1 MKLLYIAALPID
13 FENLDGVPKKVI
25 SQCKAL
31 SKDFAVELI
40 YYHAG
45 QVRLRE
51 LASGRQR
58 QLGKAS
64 SKLDV
69 LRTAG
74 DLVEKGS
81 YGCMYIRYPRS
92 DYLFL
97 RLLKK
102 AKKQGIRI
110 AMEIPTY
117 PYDMEGYETFKGRI
131 INGLDRHYR
140 KQLHRYVD
148 RIVTYSDDREIFS
161 IPTINTING
170 VDFDVVRADETPV
183 DTSRQIQ
190 LVAVSAMYR
199 VHGYDRLIR
208 GLHEYYKNGGS
219 RNILLKLV
227 GKGDAYEE
235 YHRLVEEFG
244 LQDHVIFCGARFG
257 AELEQ
262 AYEGSAV
269 GVNSLAI
276 HRQGLEKESTLKTKE
291 YAAKGLP
298 ILSSSY
304 VDAFSEAGNARYALR
319 IPPDE
324 SPVDVAELVDFVD
337 RVYSTGTTAQIRRDI
352 RADGCNTCDV
362 HITMKCV
369 ADYLLG
375 TGDETNNELS

>member
-1 MKLLYIAALPID
+1 LKLLYIAALPID
-13 FENLDGVPKKVI
+13 FKNLDGVPKKII

-31 SKDFAVELI
+31 SRDFAVDLI
-40 YYHAG
+40 FYHGG

-51 LASGRQR
+51 IAAGGEKL
-58 QLGKAS
+58 LGKAA

-74 DLVEKGS
+74 DLVEKGG

-117 PYDMEGYETFKGRI
+117 PYDMEGHETLKGRI
-131 INGLDRHYR
+131 INGMDRHFR
-140 KQLHRYVD
+140 KYLHRYVD
-148 RIVTYSDDREIFS
+148 RIVTYSDDREIFGV
-161 IPTINTING
+161 PTINTING
-170 VDFDVVRADETPV
+170 VDFDVVKADETPV
-183 DTSRQIQ
+183 DTARQIQ

-208 GLHEYYKNGGS
+208 GMHEYYQKGCT
-219 RNILLKLV
+219 RDILLKLV
-227 GKGDAYEE
+227 GKGDAYGD
-235 YHRLVEEFG
+235 YQRLVEAFG
-244 LQDHVIFCGARFG
+244 LQAHVEFCGVCFG
-257 AELEQ
+257 DALEE
-262 AYEGSAV
+262 AYRGSAL

-298 ILSSSY
+298 VLSSSY
-304 VDAFSEAGNARYALR
+304 VDAFSSEGNTRFALR
-319 IPPDE
+319 VPPDE
-324 SPVDVAELVDFVD
+324 TPVDVVALVDFVD
-337 RVYSTGTTAQIRRDI
+337 RVYSGGTTAEIRREI
-352 RADGCNTCDV
+352 REDGRNTCDV
-362 HITMKCV
+362 HTTMRCV

-375 TGDETNNELS
+375 E

>member
-13 FENLDGVPKKVI
+13 FENLDGVPKKII

-31 SKDFAVELI
+31 GRDFAVELI
-40 YYHAG
+40 YYNQG

-51 LASGRQR
+51 LTAGNEKL
-58 QLGKAS
+58 LGKAT

-74 DLVEKGS
+74 DLVEKGG

-102 AKKQGIRI
+102 AKKLGLRI

-117 PYDMEGYETFKGRI
+117 PYDLEGHETFKGRI
-131 INGLDRHYR
+131 INGLDRHFR

-148 RIVTYSDDREIFS
+148 RIVTYSDDREIFGV
-161 IPTINTING
+161 PTINTING
-170 VDFDVVRADETPV
+170 VDFDVVKADDTPV
-183 DTSRQIQ
+183 DTARQIQ
-190 LVAVSAMYR
+190 LVAVSAMFR

-208 GLHEYYKNGGS
+208 GMHEYYKNGGS

-227 GKGDAYEE
+227 GKGDAYGE
-235 YHRLVEEFG
+235 YHQLVEDFG
-244 LQDHVIFCGARFG
+244 LQAHVEFCGVRFG
-257 AELEQ
+257 DALEE
-262 AYEGSAV
+262 AYRGSAL

-298 ILSSSY
+298 VLSSSY
-304 VDAFSEAGNARYALR
+304 VDAFSTEGNARYALR

-324 SPVDVAELVDFVD
+324 TPVDVEALVAFVD
-337 RVYSTGTTAQIRRDI
+337 RIYSGGTTADIRREI
-352 RADGCNTCDV
+352 REDGRKTCDV
-362 HITMKCV
+362 HTTMRPV
-369 ADYLLG
+369 TEYLLG
-375 TGDETNNELS
+375 E

>member
-13 FENLDGVPKKVI
+13 FENLDGVPKKII

-31 SKDFAVELI
+31 SRDFAVELI
-40 YYHAG
+40 YYNQG

-51 LASGRQR
+51 LTAGDEKL
-58 QLGKAS
+58 LGKAT

-74 DLVEKGS
+74 DLVEKGG

-102 AKKQGIRI
+102 AKKLGLRI

-117 PYDMEGYETFKGRI
+117 PYDLEGHETFKGRI
-131 INGLDRHYR
+131 INGLDRHFR

-148 RIVTYSDDREIFS
+148 RIVTYSDDREIFGV
-161 IPTINTING
+161 PTINTING
-170 VDFDVVRADETPV
+170 VDFDVVKADDTAV
-183 DTSRQIQ
+183 DTARQIQ
-190 LVAVSAMYR
+190 LVAVSAMFR

-208 GLHEYYKNGGS
+208 GMHEYYKNGGT

-227 GKGDAYEE
+227 GKGDAYGE
-235 YHRLVEEFG
+235 YHQLVEDFG
-244 LQDHVIFCGARFG
+244 LQQYVEFCGVRFG
-257 AELEQ
+257 DALEE
-262 AYEGSAV
+262 AYRGSAL

-298 ILSSSY
+298 VLSSSY
-304 VDAFSEAGNARYALR
+304 VDAFSAEGNARYALR

-324 SPVDVAELVDFVD
+324 TPVDVEALVAFVD
-337 RVYSTGTTAQIRRDI
+337 RIYSGGTTADIRREI
-352 RADGCNTCDV
+352 REDGRKTCDV
-362 HITMKCV
+362 HTTMRPV
-369 ADYLLG
+369 TEYLLG
-375 TGDETNNELS
+375 E